1 MFGLLLDELLGRF
14 VPRGDA
20 GFCPSGGAQMMT
32 QVAQATAAS
41 QLDTGFHRIVDIPVA
56 DGGGAAQCWVSK
68 VLLCSEFLLASRLSL
83 IVCAVVAFSP
93 VCLPELRIRVQTFLF
108 I

>member
-1 MFGLLLDELLGRF
+1 
-14 VPRGDA
+14 
-20 GFCPSGGAQMMT
+20 MMT

-56 DGGGAAQCWVSK
+56 DGGAAQCWVSK

-93 VCLPELRIRVQTFLF
+93 VCLPELMIGVETFLF

>member
-41 QLDTGFHRIVDIPVA
+41 QLDTGFHRIVDVQYRLQMEEELPSAGLLGAQSVA
-56 DGGGAAQCWVSK
+56 P
-68 VLLCSEFLLASRLSL
+68 L
-83 IVCAVVAFSP
+83 
-93 VCLPELRIRVQTFLF
+93 
-108 I
+108 